1 MRWPLAA
8 GTSICVFLPDRRV
21 WRREKARREGIGEL
35 LFLCCEGG
43 VDVIFMPIILPIFA
57 VKLMLLY
64 PDRDAAHFQLLICTP
79 SFPYSNSLH
88 HIQST
93 ISIPSLCLQ
102 IFEIETTEN
111 IPISKPSNHPNAT
124 PSHIFHILVFLR
136 QYFPISYG
144 SPTADLWFILY
155 AIRGGCCVCVCALQM
170 FDGTGPSHDAHPLY
184 IVMMMMFYFYCI
196 LVSVIVE

>member
-102 IFEIETTEN
+102 IFEIETKQKTFQFPTIKSSQCN
-111 IPISKPSNHPNAT
+111 TIP
-124 PSHIFHILVFLR
+124 
-136 QYFPISYG
+136 YFP
-144 SPTADLWFILY
+144 
-155 AIRGGCCVCVCALQM
+155 
-170 FDGTGPSHDAHPLY
+170 
-184 IVMMMMFYFYCI
+184 YFGVFASIFPDFVWIPHC
-196 LVSVIVE
+196 

>member
-64 PDRDAAHFQLLICTP
+64 PDRDAAHFQLLIA
-79 SFPYSNSLH
+79 LH
-88 HIQST
+88 
-93 ISIPSLCLQ
+93 L
-102 IFEIETTEN
+102 
-111 IPISKPSNHPNAT
+111 
-124 PSHIFHILVFLR
+124 FHIPTHCTIFKAQYPFLHYVSKYLKSR
-136 QYFPISYG
+136 PQKTFQFPNHQIIPMQHHPIFSIFWCFCVNISDFVWI
-144 SPTADLWFILY
+144 PH
-155 AIRGGCCVCVCALQM
+155 C
-170 FDGTGPSHDAHPLY
+170 
-184 IVMMMMFYFYCI
+184 
-196 LVSVIVE
+196 

>member
-64 PDRDAAHFQLLICTP
+64 PDRDAAHFQLLIALHLFHIPTHCTIFKAQYP
-79 SFPYSNSLH
+79 FLHYVSKYLKSRPQKTFQFPTIKSSQCNTIPYFPYFGVFA
-88 HIQST
+88 
-93 ISIPSLCLQ
+93 SI
-102 IFEIETTEN
+102 
-111 IPISKPSNHPNAT
+111 
-124 PSHIFHILVFLR
+124 
-136 QYFPISYG
+136 FPISYG

-196 LVSVIVE
+196 LVSVIVK

>member
-64 PDRDAAHFQLLICTP
+64 PDRDAAHFQLLIALH
-79 SFPYSNSLH
+79 FPYSNSLH

-111 IPISKPSNHPNAT
+111 IPISKPSNHPNAQHH
-124 PSHIFHILVFLR
+124 PIFSIFWCFCVN
-136 QYFPISYG
+136 ISDFVWI
-144 SPTADLWFILY
+144 PH
-155 AIRGGCCVCVCALQM
+155 C
-170 FDGTGPSHDAHPLY
+170 
-184 IVMMMMFYFYCI
+184 
-196 LVSVIVE
+196 

>member
-64 PDRDAAHFQLLICTP
+64 PDRDAAHFQLLIALH
-79 SFPYSNSLH
+79 FPYSNSLH

-102 IFEIETTEN
+102 IFEIETKQKTLQFPNHQIIPMQHHPIFSIFWCFCVN
-111 IPISKPSNHPNAT
+111 ISRFRMDPPLPICG
-124 PSHIFHILVFLR
+124 
-136 QYFPISYG
+136 SYYMRSAEG
-144 SPTADLWFILY
+144 VV
-155 AIRGGCCVCVCALQM
+155 CVCVPSRCSM
-170 FDGTGPSHDAHPLY
+170 GPDLPTMRIHY

>member
-64 PDRDAAHFQLLICTP
+64 PDRDAAHFQLLIALH
-79 SFPYSNSLH
+79 FPYSNSLH

-102 IFEIETTEN
+102 IFEIETTGKHSN
-111 IPISKPSNHPNAT
+111 FQPSNHPNAT

-136 QYFPISYG
+136 QYFRFRMDPPLLICGSYYMRSAEG
-144 SPTADLWFILY
+144 VV
-155 AIRGGCCVCVCALQM
+155 CVCVPSRCSM
-170 FDGTGPSHDAHPLY
+170 GPDLPTMRIHYTS
-184 IVMMMMFYFYCI
+184 
-196 LVSVIVE
+196 

>member
-64 PDRDAAHFQLLICTP
+64 PDRDAAHFQLLIALHLFHIPTHCTIFKAQYP
-79 SFPYSNSLH
+79 FLHYVSKYLKSRPNRKHSNFQTIKSSQCNTIPYFPYFGVFA
-88 HIQST
+88 
-93 ISIPSLCLQ
+93 SIFPD
-102 IFEIETTEN
+102 FVW
-111 IPISKPSNHPNAT
+111 IPH
-124 PSHIFHILVFLR
+124 
-136 QYFPISYG
+136 
-144 SPTADLWFILY
+144 
-155 AIRGGCCVCVCALQM
+155 C
-170 FDGTGPSHDAHPLY
+170 
-184 IVMMMMFYFYCI
+184 
-196 LVSVIVE
+196 